1 MARNLIIVESPAK
14 AKTIRKIA
22 GSHYKVV
29 ASVGHVRDLPKSRL
43 AIDVENNYE
52 PEYINIWGKGP
63 IINDLKKEG
72 KKARKILLATDPDR
86 EGEAIA
92 WHLSYIL
99 DLDPKDQ
106 VRISFNEI
114 TKDAVKTAIKNP
126 RSIDMDLVDAQQARR
141 ILDRLVGYEIS
152 PLLWKKIKSGL
163 SAGRAQSVVLR
174 IICDRENEIRDFVPE
189 EYWSIKGMLKKSRQ
203 TIESNY
209 YGKVIDGKD
218 TQIELKSEE
227 DTNKVLKELNDD
239 EFIVDDRTEGSRKR
253 RPYAPFTTSTMQQ
266 EASRRL
272 NFNTR
277 KTMSVAQSLYEGVR
291 LPEEGSVGLITYM
304 RTDSTRISAG
314 AISYAKSY
322 ITENY
327 GAKYTSP
334 NAYAKKNEKAQDAHE
349 CIRPTDISRSPASIK
364 ESLSKDEFKLYQL
377 IWNRFIASQ
386 MAAAAYKTQKIRF
399 LSNDHIF
406 NTTGSTLVFDG
417 FLRVYPVK
425 EKDKKLPILKVGE
438 KLAVKEIL
446 PEQHFTQPPARFNE
460 ASLIKLLEELGIGR
474 PSTYSPIISTLITRN
489 YTFMEDRRF
498 VPTELG
504 ETVNEMLTEY
514 FPKFVDEKFT
524 AHMEDELDKVADG
537 EEEWRDVV
545 DEIYK
550 QLEEYLE
557 VAEKEIEKIEIRD
570 EPTDVICEKCGRN
583 MVIKMG
589 RYGKFLACP
598 GFPECRNTKSFVE
611 KIGVPCPD
619 CEGGEIV
626 VKRSKKGRKFYGCS
640 NYPDC
645 EFVSWYEPIDEKC
658 PECGD
663 ILTKRKTREGTKIQ
677 CHNKECDYMRW
688 EKENGS

>member
-1 MARNLIIVESPAK
+1 
-14 AKTIRKIA
+14 
-22 GSHYKVV
+22 
-29 ASVGHVRDLPKSRL
+29 
-43 AIDVENNYE
+43 
-52 PEYINIWGKGP
+52 
-63 IINDLKKEG
+63 
-72 KKARKILLATDPDR
+72 
-86 EGEAIA
+86 
-92 WHLSYIL
+92 
-99 DLDPKDQ
+99 
-106 VRISFNEI
+106 
-114 TKDAVKTAIKNP
+114 
-126 RSIDMDLVDAQQARR
+126 
-141 ILDRLVGYEIS
+141 
-152 PLLWKKIKSGL
+152 
-163 SAGRAQSVVLR
+163 
-174 IICDRENEIRDFVPE
+174 
-189 EYWSIKGMLKKSRQ
+189 
-203 TIESNY
+203 
-209 YGKVIDGKD
+209 
-218 TQIELKSEE
+218 
-227 DTNKVLKELNDD
+227 
-239 EFIVDDRTEGSRKR
+239 
-253 RPYAPFTTSTMQQ
+253 
-266 EASRRL
+266 
-272 NFNTR
+272 
-277 KTMSVAQSLYEGVR
+277 YEGVR

-314 AISYAKSY
+314 AISHAKSY

-425 EKDKKLPILKVGE
+425 EKDKKLPIIKVGE

-504 ETVNEMLTEY
+504 ETVNEMMTEY

-589 RYGKFLACP
+589 RYGKF
-598 GFPECRNTKSFVE
+598 
-611 KIGVPCPD
+611 
-619 CEGGEIV
+619 
-626 VKRSKKGRKFYGCS
+626 
-640 NYPDC
+640 
-645 EFVSWYEPIDEKC
+645 
-658 PECGD
+658 
-663 ILTKRKTREGTKIQ
+663 
-677 CHNKECDYMRW
+677 
-688 EKENGS
+688 